1 MYWTL
6 AIRHL
11 LVRPGRAAVLLIG
24 YALGVA
30 VMIVL
35 LSVGDAMLSQSRDV
49 SLVGGGD
56 LTALPHGVDVEA
68 MRSGG
73 LSGMFFSIT
82 GARFVSREMLGGVRD
97 AGVVAAV
104 SPVLEQKL
112 LALRVGDTTWTVR
125 AGGEIP
131 SAARAAGAAL
141 RIIAGDWSDTPADAA
156 WQRPTPQQFFD
167 EIDRFHLPATR
178 DSTWAEWH
186 YFNVVVSEREWWYIT
201 LLVGGDLGGDR
212 WGGQVLV
219 THRRTDGEY
228 HRFTMS
234 VPKSEV
240 SFDTTRADLAV
251 GASSVVQRDGVYHVR
266 GRSGS
271 ATFDFALTPSP
282 HGYFPPVELGDDH
295 AASGY
300 VVPALAGTASGRL
313 CAEGACTEL
322 HGVAAYHDHNWGTWR
337 AVTWEWGAG
346 RSDHHALLYGGVLP
360 DGRSSSGVPL
370 FLALED
376 SLGVQQIFRF
386 DAVTRFG
393 ARDVPGQPGIVG
405 PDSMV
410 IIGARGN
417 DTLRVVVRVLDVAGS
432 RSAAAGPDRIFLQ
445 MRGEWEVRG
454 TAGGVAVADSG
465 TGFFETWVKQGSA
478 RGTHPRPER
487 SEGPPGSM

>member
-11 LVRPGRAAVLLIG
+11 LVRPGRAAVLLTG

-56 LTALPHGVDVEA
+56 LTALPHGVDVDA

-73 LSGMFFSIT
+73 LTGMFFGIS
-82 GARFVSREMLGGVRD
+82 GARFVSRELLGGVRH
-97 AGVVAAV
+97 ATIVAAV

-131 SAARAAGAAL
+131 SAARAAAAAL
-141 RIIAGDWSDTPADAA
+141 HVIGGAWSDTPADAA
-156 WQRPTPQQFFD
+156 WRQPAPQEFFD
-167 EIDRFHLPATR
+167 EIDRFHRPATR

-186 YFNVVVSEREWWYIT
+186 YFNVVVSEQEWWYIT
-201 LLVGGDLGGDR
+201 LLIGGDLGSDR

-219 THRRTDGEY
+219 THRRVGGEY
-228 HRFTMS
+228 QRFTMS
-234 VPKSEV
+234 APRNTVI
-240 SFDTTRADLAV
+240 FDTARADVVV
-251 GASSVVQRDGVYHVR
+251 GASSVVQRHGVYHIR
-266 GRSGS
+266 GRSGG
-271 ATFDFALTPSP
+271 ATFDFTLTPAP
-282 HGYFPPVELGDDH
+282 RRYFPPVELGDDH

-300 VVPALAGTASGRL
+300 VVPALSATATGRL
-313 CAEGACTEL
+313 CADGVCVDL
-322 HGVAAYHDHNWGTWR
+322 HGAAAYHDHNWGTWR
-337 AVTWEWGAG
+337 AVIWEWGAG
-346 RSDHHALLYGGVLP
+346 RSDRHALLYGGVLP
-360 DGRSSSGVPL
+360 DGRAISGAPL

-393 ARDVPGQPGIVG
+393 ARDLPGIPGIVV
-405 PDSMV
+405 PDSLQ
-410 IIGARGN
+410 IIAARGD
-417 DTLRVVVRVLDVAGS
+417 DTLRIGVRVVDVVGS
-432 RSAAAGPDRIFLQ
+432 RSAAAGPGRIFLQ
-445 MRGEWEVRG
+445 MRGRWRVHG
-454 TAGGVAVADSG
+454 TAGGAAVADSG
-465 TGFFETWVKQGSA
+465 TGFFETWVRSG
-478 RGTHPRPER
+478 RPANR
-487 SEGPPGSM
+487 

>member
-1 MYWTL
+1 MFWTL

-49 SLVGGGD
+49 SLVSGGD
-56 LTALPHGVDVEA
+56 LTALPHGVDIDA

-73 LSGMFFSIT
+73 LTGMFFGIT
-82 GARFVSREMLGGVRD
+82 GARFVSREMLGGARD
-97 AGVVAAV
+97 AGLVAAV

-112 LALRVGDTTWTVR
+112 LALQFGDTTWTVR

-131 SAARAAGAAL
+131 SQARAAGAAL
-141 RIIAGDWSDTPADAA
+141 HIIAGEWSDTPGDIT
-156 WQRPTPQQFFD
+156 WRQPTPQQFFD
-167 EIDRFHLPATR
+167 EIDRFHRPATR

-201 LLVGGDLGGDR
+201 LLVGGDLGGNR

-219 THRRTDGEY
+219 THRRPDGEY
-228 HRFTMS
+228 QRFTLS
-234 VPKSEV
+234 VPRTDV

-251 GASSVVQRDGVYHVR
+251 GASSVEQRDGVYHVR

-282 HGYFPPVELGDDH
+282 HRYFPPVELGDDH

-300 VVPALAGTASGRL
+300 VVPALAGTARGRL
-313 CAEGACTEL
+313 CVAGACTEL
-322 HGVAAYHDHNWGTWR
+322 HDATAYHDHNWGTWR

-346 RSDHHALLYGGVLP
+346 RSDRHALLYGGVLP
-360 DGRSSSGVPL
+360 DNRGAGGVPL
-370 FLALED
+370 FLALDD

-386 DAVTRFG
+386 DAVTQFG
-393 ARDVPGQPGIVG
+393 ARDVPGYPGIVG
-405 PDSMV
+405 PDSLMIV
-410 IIGARGN
+410 AAHGN
-417 DTLRVVVRVLDVAGS
+417 DTLRIVVRIADVAGS
-432 RSAAAGPDRIFLQ
+432 RSVAAGPGRIFLQ
-445 MRGEWEVRG
+445 MRGRWRVRG
-454 TAGGVAVADSG
+454 TAAGVAVSDSG
-465 TGFFETWVKQGSA
+465 TGFFETWVRSG
-478 RGTHPRPER
+478 RPADR
-487 SEGPPGSM
+487 